1 MQTASVWELAWL
13 AAKFLREYP
22 FSFLP
27 LQIKEVK
34 VCKWA
39 TFPSRGRLLSEG
51 VSPWRRAEQP
61 LLGLIH
67 CSQQG
72 KAGSHRSGIELVAS
86 GSWQLLLI
94 TSWFFLT
101 EHFQHPFKDW
111 QSKEARFFFSE
122 NGACASPYEKE
133 KGDLVTHST
142 LCLTSVCLT
151 AEAAD
156 AMSGR

>member
-1 MQTASVWELAWL
+1 MKWKDCRMQTASVWELAWL

-72 KAGSHRSGIELVAS
+72 KAGSHRSGIELAAS

-111 QSKEARFFFSE
+111 QSKEARLFFFLKMEHVLLLMRRRRGIWS
-122 NGACASPYEKE
+122 
-133 KGDLVTHST
+133 H
-142 LCLTSVCLT
+142 T
-151 AEAAD
+151 ALFA
-156 AMSGR
+156 